1 MPGFSIRNPYF
12 IIVICLVLVVIG
24 VTSLARMPVDL
35 FPPINLPE
43 VVVATFY
50 SGMPPED
57 IETDITDPLE
67 RFFTLASGVD
77 HMESRSMLGASI
89 IKVYFQPGTSAD
101 ADVTQ
106 LSNLALA
113 DLKRLPPGTLPPV
126 VLKFDAS
133 SLPVA
138 LVTVK
143 GEGLNETQL
152 HDYAQFQIRNQIATV
167 PGAEIPG
174 VFGGIYRQIMVYVD
188 PYKLLSR
195 QLSPMDVVSAI
206 NDSNLILPAGDVK
219 MGPYDYY
226 VYSNSLVDN
235 MDQLSKVPVKV
246 RGHSWVTV
254 NDVGK
259 AEDAHQIQ
267 YNIVRIDGQK
277 SAYIPI
283 MKQGGDTNT
292 IAVVDGVRQLT
303 RHLYD
308 IPKQMMTS
316 IVFDQSVYVKEAIR
330 TVLHEGFLGLIL
342 TSLMIL
348 VFLGSFRATSA
359 VLLSIPISAL
369 AAFVILALMGGT
381 INTMILG
388 GMALAFSRVI
398 DNSVISLEN
407 IYRHLELGATP
418 MIAAEVGG
426 SEVSLA
432 VLAATLVDVVDFFP
446 VVFLYGVAKFLF
458 SALAL
463 AFCLSL
469 LASFVVAMTVIPL
482 FCSRFLKAVPPANA
496 EHAQHDVEYEV
507 EPTIALSR
515 SRMDRFNARFN
526 QKFNKMLDYYEYWV
540 RRALKRPGLTVAALS
555 GVFIVSL
562 AMYPLA
568 GLAFFPKTDAGQ
580 FTINLKVPTGTRI
593 EVTDQYVAKVEDLIR
608 KTVEAKDLKLIV
620 SNLGVV
626 PDFSALYTSNA
637 GPYTATVQV
646 QLNEPHTVS
655 SFEYMDRVQSRMA
668 SQFPDIRTFFSSGSM
683 VDAILNTG
691 KAAPIDVQVSSPD
704 LHQIYGVAQGLAAQI
719 SRVKGVGQVY
729 IPQDMNY
736 PGLRLDVDRVHAGE
750 LGLTQKDVVDNVI
763 TALNSNYMIAPNY
776 WVDRKS
782 GNDYYLTVQFFEKGQ
797 AAVHN
802 LTELGQIPLRD
813 AHGGGELSCGPSRPP
828 QPGGSAPAWN
838 CAGGE
843 GRPITVLS
851 NVVDV
856 KQIQTPTMVDHY
868 QIQRVIDIYVTPAG
882 EDLGRVT
889 GSIRDILGKTAIP
902 GNVRVNLRGMVEG
915 MEASF
920 KSFAFG
926 FLISFLLLFL
936 ILTAQFKS
944 FIDPL
949 LIMLA
954 IPMGFVGVLIIL
966 PLTHTTFN
974 VMSLM
979 GVLMLVGIA
988 DSNSI
993 LIVDFAHN
1001 LERQGLSAAEAVITA
1016 CRVRLRPILMTSL
1029 ATIIGM
1035 IPMALKLGTGAEQ
1048 YTPMARAIIGGL
1060 TSSVLLTIFIVPAA
1074 YLLVYGRR
1082 RKDSGEG
1089 EVAEPAK

>member
-12 IIVICLVLVVIG
+12 IIVVCLVFLVIG
-24 VTSLARMPVDL
+24 VTSVARMPVDL

-67 RFFTLASGVD
+67 RFFTLAAGVD
-77 HMESRSMLGASI
+77 HMESRSLLGVSI
-89 IKVYFQPGTSAD
+89 IRVYFQPGTSPD
-101 ADVTQ
+101 ADVTE

-143 GEGLNETQL
+143 GDGLNETQL
-152 HDYAQFQIRNQIATV
+152 HDYAQFQIRNQLAVV

-188 PYKLLSR
+188 PYELSSR
-195 QLSPMDVVSAI
+195 QLSPMDVVNAV

-219 MGPYDYY
+219 MGPYDYF

-235 MDQLSKVPVKV
+235 MDQLGKVPLKVK
-246 RGHSWVTV
+246 GHSWVTV

-259 AEDAHQIQ
+259 AEDAHGIQ
-267 YNIVRIDGQK
+267 TNIVRIDGQK

-292 IAVVDGVRQLT
+292 IAVVDGVRDLIK
-303 RHLYD
+303 HLYD
-308 IPKQMMTS
+308 IPKQMVTG
-316 IVFDQSVYVKEAIR
+316 IVFDQSAYVKEAID

-348 VFLGSFRATSA
+348 IFLGSFRATSA
-359 VLLSIPISAL
+359 VLLSIPLSAL

-407 IYRHLELGATP
+407 IYRHLEMGAAP
-418 MIAAEVGG
+418 MVAAEVGG
-426 SEVSLA
+426 AEVNLA

-482 FCSRFLKAVPPANA
+482 FCSRFLKAVPHIPESTNRGGGY
-496 EHAQHDVEYEV
+496 DVE
-507 EPTIALSR
+507 PNKAADQSWL
-515 SRMDRFNARFN
+515 DRFNTHFN
-526 QKFNKMLDYYEYWV
+526 RHFNKLLDFYERSV
-540 RRALKRPGLTVAALS
+540 RRALQRPGLTVALLS
-555 GVFIVSL
+555 GLFVLSL
-562 AMYPLA
+562 AIYPLL

-580 FTINLKVPTGTRI
+580 FTISLKVPTGTRI
-593 EVTDQYVAKVEDLIR
+593 EVTNEYIAKVEDLIR
-608 KTVEAKDLKLIV
+608 REVDPKDLKRIV
-620 SNLGVV
+620 SNIGVV
-626 PDFSALYTSNA
+626 PDFSALYTTNS

-646 QLNEPHTVS
+646 ALNQPHTLS
-655 SFEYMDRVQSRMA
+655 SFAYMDLVQKAMA
-668 SQFPDIRTFFSSGSM
+668 SQFPDIRTFVASGSM
-683 VDAILNTG
+683 VDAILNMG
-691 KAAPIDVQVSSPD
+691 MPAPIDVQVSSSD
-704 LHQIYGVAQGLAAQI
+704 LSQIYDIAQNLA
-719 SRVKGVGQVY
+719 SRFREVHGVGQIFV
-729 IPQDMNY
+729 PQDMNY
-736 PGLRLDVDRVHAGE
+736 PALQLDVDRVHAGE

-782 GNDYYLTVQFFEKGQ
+782 GNDYYLTVQFFEHGD
-797 AAVHN
+797 ASIHN
-802 LTELGQIPLRD
+802 LLDLGQIPLRD
-813 AHGGGELSCGPSRPP
+813 PSNGTDMSCGPSGPPRPGTTRSSWAC
-828 QPGGSAPAWN
+828 GGA
-838 CAGGE
+838 
-843 GRPITVLS
+843 GRPITVLK
-851 NVVDV
+851 NVVNV
-856 KQIQTPTMVDHY
+856 KQILTPTEVDHY
-868 QIQRVIDIYVTPAG
+868 QIQRAVDIYVTPNG

-889 GSIRDILGKTAIP
+889 SAVRDILAKTSIP
-902 GNVRVNLRGMVEG
+902 GNVRVNLRGMVQG

-920 KSFAFG
+920 KSFGLG
-926 FLISFLLLFL
+926 FLISFLLLYL

-944 FIDPL
+944 FMDPL

-966 PLTHTTFN
+966 PLTHSTLN

-1001 LERQGLSAAEAVITA
+1001 LERQGLSPADAVITA

-1074 YLLVYGRR
+1074 YLLVYGRGKR
-1082 RKDSGEG
+1082 PTAAGPSG
-1089 EVAEPAK
+1089 VAE

>member
-12 IIVICLVLVVIG
+12 IVVVCLALAVIG

-35 FPPINLPE
+35 FPAINLPE

-50 SGMPPED
+50 SGMPPQD

-67 RFFTLASGVD
+67 RFFTLASGID
-77 HMESRSMLGASI
+77 HMESRSLLGVSI
-89 IKVYFQPGTSAD
+89 IRVYFQPGTSAD
-101 ADVTQ
+101 ADVTE

-143 GEGLNETQL
+143 GQGLNETQL
-152 HDYAQFQIRNQIATV
+152 HDYAQFQIRNQIAV
-167 PGAEIPG
+167 VQGAEIPPP
-174 VFGGIYRQIMVYVD
+174 FGGEYRQIMVYVD
-188 PYKLLSR
+188 PYKLASR
-195 QLSPMDVVSAI
+195 QLSPMDVVQAV

-235 MDQLSKVPVKV
+235 MKQLGDVPVKTA
-246 RGHSWVTV
+246 GTSWVTV
-254 NDVGK
+254 NDVGH

-267 YNIVRIDGQK
+267 YNIVRVDGQR
-277 SAYIPI
+277 SCYIPI

-292 IAVVDGVRQLT
+292 IAVVNGVRDLIK
-303 RHLYD
+303 HLYD
-308 IPKQMMTS
+308 IPKEMTAS
-316 IVFDQSVYVKEAIR
+316 IVFDQSVYVKEALK
-330 TVLHEGFLGLIL
+330 TVLHEGIIGLIL
-342 TSLMIL
+342 TSAMIL
-348 VFLGSFRATSA
+348 IFLGSFRATTA
-359 VLLSIPISAL
+359 VLLSIPLSAL
-369 AAFVILALMGGT
+369 ATFVVLYMWGST
-381 INTMILG
+381 VNTMILAG
-388 GMALAFSRVI
+388 LALAFSRVI

-407 IYRHLELGATP
+407 IYRHLEMGAAP
-418 MIAAEVGG
+418 MVAAEVGG
-426 SEVSLA
+426 AEVNLA

-446 VVFLYGVAKFLF
+446 VTFLYGVSKFLF

-482 FCSRFLKAVPPANA
+482 FCSRFLKAVPHGAG
-496 EHAQHDVEYEV
+496 HAPHAGEEVVDGEYEI
-507 EPTIALSR
+507 EPTRAANHSR
-515 SRMDRFNARFN
+515 WDRFNAAFN
-526 QKFNKMLDYYEYWV
+526 RSFNRVLDFYEVWV
-540 RRALKRPGLTVAALS
+540 RRALQRPGVTVAALS
-555 GVFIVSL
+555 GVFVLSL
-562 AMYPLA
+562 AIYPLL
-568 GLAFFPKTDAGQ
+568 GLAFFPQTDAGQ

-593 EVTDQYVAKVEDLIR
+593 EVTEQYVAKVENLIR
-608 KTVEAKDLKLIV
+608 HDIAPKDLKMVV

-626 PDFSALYTSNA
+626 PDFSSLYTTNA
-637 GPYTATVQV
+637 GPYTATMQV
-646 QLNEPHTVS
+646 QLRDAHKVS
-655 SFEYMDRVQSRMA
+655 SFTYMDRVQQDIAR
-668 SQFPDIRTFFSSGSM
+668 QYPDIRTFFSSGSM
-683 VDAILNTG
+683 VDAVLNMG
-691 KAAPIDVQVSSPD
+691 MPAPIDVQVSSPS
-704 LHQIYGVAQGLAAQI
+704 LHQIYGVAQDLAGRIRGL
-719 SRVKGVGQVY
+719 RGVGQVY

-736 PGLRLDVDRVHAGE
+736 PALRLDVDRVHAGE

-782 GNDYYLTVQFFEKGQ
+782 GNDYYLTVQYFEKGQ
-797 AAVHN
+797 PAIHN
-802 LTELGQIPLRD
+802 TIDLTNIPLR
-813 AHGGGELSCGPSRPP
+813 APNLP
-828 QPGGSAPAWN
+828 QPTTLD
-838 CAGGE
+838 
-843 GRPITVLS
+843 TVVNIK
-851 NVVDV
+851 NV
-856 KQIQTPTMVDHY
+856 QTPTEVDHY
-868 QIQRVIDIYVTPAG
+868 QIQRVMDVYVTPSG
-882 EDLGRVT
+882 EDLGGVRQKIENVLKDMP
-889 GSIRDILGKTAIP
+889 RP
-902 GNVRVNLRGMVEG
+902 ENVRVNLRGMVQG

-920 KSFAFG
+920 SSFGLG
-926 FLISFLLLFL
+926 FSLSFVLLFL

-944 FIDPL
+944 FVDPF

-966 PLTHTTFN
+966 PLTHSTLN

-979 GVLMLVGIA
+979 GVLMLIGIA

-1001 LERQGLSAAEAVITA
+1001 LESQGLSPKDAVITA

-1035 IPMALKLGTGAEQ
+1035 IPMAMKLGTGAEQ
-1048 YTPMARAIIGGL
+1048 YAPMARAIIGGL
-1060 TSSVLLTIFIVPAA
+1060 TSSVVLTIFIVPAA
-1074 YLLVYGRR
+1074 YLLVYG
-1082 RKDSGEG
+1082 KKNQQ
-1089 EVAEPAK
+1089 AAAAPATENA

>member
-12 IIVICLVLVVIG
+12 IVVICLTLLVIG

-67 RFFTLASGVD
+67 RFFTLAAGID
-77 HMESRSMLGASI
+77 HMESRSLLGVSI
-89 IKVYFQPGTSAD
+89 IRVYFQPGTNPD
-101 ADVTQ
+101 ADVSE

-152 HDYAQFQIRNQIATV
+152 HDYAQFQIRNQIAGV

-188 PYKLLSR
+188 PYKLASR
-195 QLSPMDVVSAI
+195 QLSVMDVVGAI
-206 NDSNLILPAGDVK
+206 NNSNLILPAGDVK
-219 MGPYDYY
+219 MGPYDYF

-235 MDQLSKVPVKV
+235 MKQLGEVPLKVK
-246 RGHSWVTV
+246 GNSWVTV

-259 AEDAHQIQ
+259 AEDAHGVQS
-267 YNIVRIDGQK
+267 NIVRIDGQR

-292 IAVVDGVRQLT
+292 IAVVDGVRQLIK
-303 RHLYD
+303 HLYD
-308 IPKQMMTS
+308 IPKQMTTS
-316 IVFDQSVYVKEAIR
+316 IVFDQSVYVKEAIH
-330 TVLHEGFLGLIL
+330 TVLHEGALGLIL

-348 VFLGSFRATSA
+348 IFLGSFRATSA
-359 VLLSIPISAL
+359 VLLSIPLSAL
-369 AAFVILALMGGT
+369 AAFVVLAMMGGT

-407 IYRHLELGATP
+407 IYRHLEMGAAP

-446 VVFLYGVAKFLF
+446 VIFLYGVAKFLF

-482 FCSRFLKAVPPANA
+482 FCSRFLKAVHHVPEQAR
-496 EHAQHDVEYEV
+496 EGEYDV
-507 EPTIALSR
+507 EPTSPQSVSWL
-515 SRMDRFNARFN
+515 DRFNARFN
-526 QKFNKMLDYYEYWV
+526 RMFNKILDFYERWV
-540 RRALKRPGLTVAALS
+540 RRALQRPGLTVALLAGL
-555 GVFIVSL
+555 FFVSL
-562 AMYPLA
+562 AIYPLL

-593 EVTDQYVAKVEDLIR
+593 EMTDQYVSKVEDLIR
-608 KTVEAKDLKLIV
+608 HEVGAHDLKRIV
-620 SNLGVV
+620 SNIGVV
-626 PDFSALYTSNA
+626 PDFSSLYTTNS

-646 QLNEPHTVS
+646 ALNEPHQLS
-655 SFEYMDRVQSRMA
+655 SFEYMDRVQKAMA
-668 SQFPDIRTFFSSGSM
+668 NQFPEIRTFFASGSM
-683 VDAILNTG
+683 VDAILNMG
-691 KAAPIDVQVSSPD
+691 MPAPIDVQVSSPD
-704 LHQIYGVAQGLAAQI
+704 LHEIYNIAQNLA
-719 SRVKGVGQVY
+719 SRFREVHGVGEIY

-736 PGLRLDVDRVHAGE
+736 PALRLDVDRVHAGE

-776 WVDRKS
+776 WVDRKT
-782 GNDYYLTVQFFEKGQ
+782 GNDYYLTVQFFEHGD
-797 AAVHN
+797 AAIHN
-802 LTELGQIPLRD
+802 MADLGQIPLRD
-813 AHGGGELSCGPSRPP
+813 TADSGGLNCGPAGRQ
-828 QPGGSAPAWN
+828 QPGGSQPSWT
-838 CAGGE
+838 CAQA
-843 GRPITVLS
+843 RPTTVLN
-851 NVVDV
+851 NVVNV
-856 KQIQTPTMVDHY
+856 KQILTPTEVDHY
-868 QIQRVIDIYVTPAG
+868 QIQRAVDIYVTPQS

-889 GSIRDILGKTAIP
+889 DEVRKILAKTTIP
-902 GNVRVNLRGMVEG
+902 GNVRVNLRGMVQG

-920 KSFAFG
+920 KSFGLG
-926 FLISFLLLFL
+926 FLISFVLLFL

-944 FIDPL
+944 FIDPF

-966 PLTHTTFN
+966 PLTHSTLN

-1001 LERQGLSAAEAVITA
+1001 LERQGLTPKDAVITA

-1074 YLLVYGRR
+1074 YLLVYGRGG
-1082 RKDSGEG
+1082 KENKTN
-1089 EVAEPAK
+1089 PAAAITE